1 LGFIS
6 QKYILSSKN
15 LFINVS
21 ENIVKLRD
29 LGSLY
34 LNNIQDKNIDKG
46 IITKISSNI
55 FKEDKSVDTYQ
66 KSKSE

>member
-1 LGFIS
+1 MGFIS